1 MLDVLFVGGDKNE
14 IAPLDDLP
22 INIDQVQNG
31 MIALSALNTE
41 NYDSIILN
49 DKLPMLAASRLI
61 SEIRKIDRYVPIY
74 PMVTSDERKSDIF
87 NDLSSG
93 ATFYIQP
100 DILSPNDIL
109 EFILL
114 GKQYYDFIAE
124 MSQLDRQFFDHNGAG
139 NIIGISEPM
148 IDLYR
153 LLYQIRKKDVTTILY
168 GESGT
173 GKNLVAKC
181 LHKNSLRRENPFVSV
196 NCPAIPGELLE
207 SELFGHTKGS
217 FTGAD
222 SDKEGKFQAANSG
235 TIFLDEIGD
244 MDIGLQAKVLRVL
257 ESGEIEKVGS
267 NKSIKV
273 NVRIISATNQDLPSR
288 VSGKKFREDL
298 FHRINVFP
306 ITMPSLNERPGDIPF
321 IAMHILNSLKKKHGL
336 NLEYIDSK
344 ALNLMKS
351 YHWPG
356 NVRELENVLERASL
370 TCTDQAL
377 GEQDISNVID
387 FEKGSQENPKDQDSL
402 SQKEESTKPVDL
414 SEENII
420 SKDPVSDESMVNL
433 KSLKEIE
440 IEAINKTLKHTG
452 YNMTK
457 ASKIL
462 GVSRMTLYRKVE
474 SYGLETDEQ

>member
-1 MLDVLFVGGDKNE
+1 M
-14 IAPLDDLP
+14 
-22 INIDQVQNG
+22 
-31 MIALSALNTE
+31 
-41 NYDSIILN
+41 
-49 DKLPMLAASRLI
+49 
-61 SEIRKIDRYVPIY
+61 
-74 PMVTSDERKSDIF
+74 
-87 NDLSSG
+87 
-93 ATFYIQP
+93 
-100 DILSPNDIL
+100 
-109 EFILL
+109 
-114 GKQYYDFIAE
+114 
-124 MSQLDRQFFDHNGAG
+124 
-139 NIIGISEPM
+139 
-148 IDLYR
+148 
-153 LLYQIRKKDVTTILY
+153 
-168 GESGT
+168 
-173 GKNLVAKC
+173 
-181 LHKNSLRRENPFVSV
+181 
-196 NCPAIPGELLE
+196 
-207 SELFGHTKGS
+207 KGS

-273 NVRIISATNQDLPSR
+273 NVRIISATNQELPSR
-288 VSGKKFREDL
+288 VSEKKFREDL

-336 NLEYIDSK
+336 DLEYIDSK

-356 NVRELENVLERASL
+356 NVRELENILERASL
-370 TCTDQAL
+370 TCTGQAL
-377 GEQDISNVID
+377 GEKDISSVID
-387 FEKGSQENPKDQDSL
+387 FVEGDSENLKDQESR
-402 SQKEESTKPVDL
+402 SQKEESTEPDEL
-414 SEENII
+414 SGKNIQ
-420 SKDPVSDESMVNL
+420 SQDPVPDEPMTNL

-440 IEAINKTLKHTG
+440 IEAINKTLKYAG

-474 SYGLETDEQ
+474 SYGLEADEQ